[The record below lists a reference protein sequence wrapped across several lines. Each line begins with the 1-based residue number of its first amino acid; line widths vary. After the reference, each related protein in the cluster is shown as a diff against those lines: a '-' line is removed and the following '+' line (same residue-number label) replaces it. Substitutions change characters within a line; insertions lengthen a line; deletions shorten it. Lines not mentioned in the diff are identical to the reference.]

1 MVPVFDRRKL
11 RPLILALAIALCAF
25 QLTTCTGMWLLD
37 PLIVRATH
45 VGLVLSMLF
54 LWRSSN
60 RALRKN
66 PRPEPAWSFLFDI
79 LMIAMSAGAAAYI
92 ITNFSYIQDRMPH
105 IDELT
110 AWDLFW
116 GAGLIIAILE
126 ATRRVAGLAL
136 VIVSGIA
143 LLYAFFGHLL
153 PGNMGHLYLAPN
165 QIIESLYLLNDGI
178 WGSSIGASATIIY
191 VFILFGALLEKTNMA
206 SVFLELA
213 CLVTRNA
220 KGGPAK
226 AAIFGSALF
235 GSVSGSA
242 AANVYATGTFTIPLM
257 KRVGYRP
264 EFSGAVEA
272 VASSGGLIM
281 PPVMGSIAFV
291 MAEYTGI
298 SYLSICKAALLPAV
312 LYYLS
317 LFTMIHFEALRHG
330 LGGTPP
336 DLIPELRSIKR
347 KLYYLA
353 PLALLIVLM
362 IAGRSIIFSALLACA
377 AVVALSFLSPETRL
391 TPARFL
397 AAMENAAANLLMIA
411 ACCACVGIVIGV
423 VTMTGFGFSFVNL
436 MGSLAQVH
444 IGIFLLVLAGTC
456 VIFGMGLPSLPAY
469 ILVATFGA
477 PALVQAG
484 VPVLAAH
491 LFVMYFAISSG
502 ITPPVCLVA
511 YAGAAIA
518 DAPPMKTGFTAFKLG
533 IAAFIVPFIFI
544 FEPALLLMG
553 DWATILQAVFTAVL
567 YYLSLFTMIHF
578 EALRHGLGGTP
589 PDLIPE
595 LRSIKRKLYY
605 LAPLALLIVL
615 MIAGR
620 SIIFSA
626 LLACAA
632 VVALSFLSPE
642 TRLTP
647 ARFLAAMENAAAN
660 LLMIAACCACVG
672 IVIGVVTM
680 TGFGFSFVNLMGS
693 LAQVHIG
700 IFLLVL
706 AGTCVIFGM
715 GLPSLPAYIL
725 VATFGAPA
733 LVQAGVPVLAAHLFV
748 MYFAISSGITP
759 PVCLVAYAGA
769 AIADAPPMK
778 TGFTAF
784 KLGIAAFIVPFIFI
798 FEPALLLMGDWA
810 TILQAVFTAV
820 LGVVCL
826 ASSMQG
832 WLFTESSP
840 AERVM
845 MFVAGIV
852 LVYPGLLT
860 DLIGFG
866 TASLVFFIQIAR
878 KKRLCAA

>member
-330 LGGTPP
+330 LGGTPS

-533 IAAFIVPFIFI
+533 IAA
-544 FEPALLLMG
+544 PAAA
-553 DWATILQAVFTAVL
+553 DDAKPINFRAVGGAV
-567 YYLSLFTMIHF
+567 
-578 EALRHGLGGTP
+578 LGGTWNVGLTGVGKLVNDRYP
-589 PDLIPE
+589 GSAINVLQGASVSNPLRLEQNAADVTLTQTFNTVAARDGKAPYKKPLKNVASLANMNDTSRLSIIVSADLPVNTFDELMEKKLPVRLDRGAKGTLHNVVGAMLLAEYGYTYDDITKWGGAHTAVSANDRVGMFQDGTLNAYLTLGPGQQSHIQELVLNAKVKWLPVSDKVLKSVTAKTGQSIGVIPADFYGGAVGRDIPCITDSTVMLVRKNMPDADVYKITKAIVEGFEELHAVQPTWKTLVPE
-595 LRSIKRKLYY
+595 HM
-605 LAPLALLIVL
+605 ADNLALPLH
-615 MIAGR
+615 
-620 SIIFSA
+620 
-626 LLACAA
+626 
-632 VVALSFLSPE
+632 P
-642 TRLTP
+642 
-647 ARFLAAMENAAAN
+647 
-660 LLMIAACCACVG
+660 
-672 IVIGVVTM
+672 
-680 TGFGFSFVNLMGS
+680 
-693 LAQVHIG
+693 
-700 IFLLVL
+700 
-706 AGTCVIFGM
+706 
-715 GLPSLPAYIL
+715 
-725 VATFGAPA
+725 GAEK
-733 LVQAGVPVLAAHLFV
+733 
-748 MYFAISSGITP
+748 Y
-759 PVCLVAYAGA
+759 YR
-769 AIADAPPMK
+769 
-778 TGFTAF
+778 
-784 KLGIAAFIVPFIFI
+784 
-798 FEPALLLMGDWA
+798 E
-810 TILQAVFTAV
+810 
-820 LGVVCL
+820 
-826 ASSMQG
+826 
-832 WLFTESSP
+832 
-840 AERVM
+840 
-845 MFVAGIV
+845 AGI
-852 LVYPGLLT
+852 
-860 DLIGFG
+860 I
-866 TASLVFFIQIAR
+866 
-878 KKRLCAA
+878 K

>member
-1 MVPVFDRRKL
+1 MISRDSLKGITSVIAVGLAIFQIYFTAGFGIIDSQLL
-11 RPLILALAIALCAF
+11 RTIHLGIVLALVFLYFPPKKLQEGEREHPGWLAL
-25 QLTTCTGMWLLD
+25 D
-37 PLIVRATH
+37 
-45 VGLVLSMLF
+45 LVLICGAFATAYF
-54 LWRSSN
+54 LAS
-60 RALRKN
+60 
-66 PRPEPAWSFLFDI
+66 DI
-79 LMIAMSAGAAAYI
+79 DYYMERIRYVDPVSDAETVCATAAV
-92 ITNFSYIQDRMPH
+92 
-105 IDELT
+105 L
-110 AWDLFW
+110 LV
-116 GAGLIIAILE
+116 LE
-126 ATRRVAGLAL
+126 ATRRVAGLPL
-136 VIVSGIA
+136 VIVAS
-143 LLYAFFGHLL
+143 AFLAYGLGGQYL
-153 PGNMGHLYLAPN
+153 PGILRHDGVTYKMLCEQLYLVT
-165 QIIESLYLLNDGI
+165 EGLYGI
-178 WGSSIGASATIIY
+178 PLAVSSTMIFAF
-191 VFILFGALLEKTNMA
+191 VMFGCFLQRAGLGQ
-206 SVFLELA
+206 VFLDLA
-213 CLVTRNA
+213 CVLTRRS

-226 AAIFGSALF
+226 VSIFASALF
-235 GSVSGSA
+235 GSISGSA
-242 AANVYATGTFTIPLM
+242 VANVYSTGTFTIPLM

-362 IAGRSIIFSALLACA
+362 L
-377 AVVALSFLSPETRL
+377 
-391 TPARFL
+391 
-397 AAMENAAANLLMIA
+397 
-411 ACCACVGIVIGV
+411 
-423 VTMTGFGFSFVNL
+423 
-436 MGSLAQVH
+436 
-444 IGIFLLVLAGTC
+444 
-456 VIFGMGLPSLPAY
+456 
-469 ILVATFGA
+469 
-477 PALVQAG
+477 
-484 VPVLAAH
+484 
-491 LFVMYFAISSG
+491 
-502 ITPPVCLVA
+502 
-511 YAGAAIA
+511 
-518 DAPPMKTGFTAFKLG
+518 
-533 IAAFIVPFIFI
+533 
-544 FEPALLLMG
+544 
-553 DWATILQAVFTAVL
+553 
-567 YYLSLFTMIHF
+567 
-578 EALRHGLGGTP
+578 
-589 PDLIPE
+589 
-595 LRSIKRKLYY
+595 
-605 LAPLALLIVL
+605 
-615 MIAGR
+615 AGR

>member
-330 LGGTPP
+330 LGGTPS

-362 IAGRSIIFSALLACA
+362 LAGRSIIFSALL
-377 AVVALSFLSPETRL
+377 
-391 TPARFL
+391 
-397 AAMENAAANLLMIA
+397 
-411 ACCACVGIVIGV
+411 
-423 VTMTGFGFSFVNL
+423 
-436 MGSLAQVH
+436 
-444 IGIFLLVLAGTC
+444 
-456 VIFGMGLPSLPAY
+456 
-469 ILVATFGA
+469 
-477 PALVQAG
+477 
-484 VPVLAAH
+484 
-491 LFVMYFAISSG
+491 
-502 ITPPVCLVA
+502 
-511 YAGAAIA
+511 
-518 DAPPMKTGFTAFKLG
+518 
-533 IAAFIVPFIFI
+533 
-544 FEPALLLMG
+544 
-553 DWATILQAVFTAVL
+553 
-567 YYLSLFTMIHF
+567 
-578 EALRHGLGGTP
+578 
-589 PDLIPE
+589 
-595 LRSIKRKLYY
+595 
-605 LAPLALLIVL
+605 
-615 MIAGR
+615 
-620 SIIFSA
+620 
-626 LLACAA
+626 
-632 VVALSFLSPE
+632 
-642 TRLTP
+642 
-647 ARFLAAMENAAAN
+647 
-660 LLMIAACCACVG
+660 ACVG

>member
-1 MVPVFDRRKL
+1 
-11 RPLILALAIALCAF
+11 
-25 QLTTCTGMWLLD
+25 
-37 PLIVRATH
+37 
-45 VGLVLSMLF
+45 
-54 LWRSSN
+54 
-60 RALRKN
+60 
-66 PRPEPAWSFLFDI
+66 
-79 LMIAMSAGAAAYI
+79 
-92 ITNFSYIQDRMPH
+92 
-105 IDELT
+105 
-110 AWDLFW
+110 
-116 GAGLIIAILE
+116 
-126 ATRRVAGLAL
+126 
-136 VIVSGIA
+136 
-143 LLYAFFGHLL
+143 
-153 PGNMGHLYLAPN
+153 
-165 QIIESLYLLNDGI
+165 
-178 WGSSIGASATIIY
+178 
-191 VFILFGALLEKTNMA
+191 
-206 SVFLELA
+206 
-213 CLVTRNA
+213 
-220 KGGPAK
+220 
-226 AAIFGSALF
+226 
-235 GSVSGSA
+235 
-242 AANVYATGTFTIPLM
+242 
-257 KRVGYRP
+257 
-264 EFSGAVEA
+264 
-272 VASSGGLIM
+272 M

-330 LGGTPP
+330 LGGTPS

-397 AAMENAAANLLMIA
+397 ATMENAAANLLMIA

-553 DWATILQAVFTAVL
+553 DW
-567 YYLSLFTMIHF
+567 
-578 EALRHGLGGTP
+578 P
-589 PDLIPE
+589 
-595 LRSIKRKLYY
+595 
-605 LAPLALLIVL
+605 
-615 MIAGR
+615 
-620 SIIFSA
+620 
-626 LLACAA
+626 
-632 VVALSFLSPE
+632 
-642 TRLTP
+642 
-647 ARFLAAMENAAAN
+647 
-660 LLMIAACCACVG
+660 
-672 IVIGVVTM
+672 
-680 TGFGFSFVNLMGS
+680 
-693 LAQVHIG
+693 
-700 IFLLVL
+700 
-706 AGTCVIFGM
+706 
-715 GLPSLPAYIL
+715 
-725 VATFGAPA
+725 
-733 LVQAGVPVLAAHLFV
+733 
-748 MYFAISSGITP
+748 
-759 PVCLVAYAGA
+759 
-769 AIADAPPMK
+769 
-778 TGFTAF
+778 
-784 KLGIAAFIVPFIFI
+784 
-798 FEPALLLMGDWA
+798 

-852 LVYPGLLT
+852 ARVPGLLT

-866 TASLVFFIQIAR
+866 TASLVIFHPDRTQEAALRRLIHPRFRALAR
-878 KKRLCAA
+878 KPSTGSRPTYPEESIMSLLHKAITLRACAIGLTLAFAAPAAAEDTKPINFRAVGGAVLGGTWNVGLTGVGKLVNDRYPGSAINVLQGASVSNPLRLEQNAADVTLTQTFNTVAARDGKDPYRNPSRMWPRSPT

>member
-1 MVPVFDRRKL
+1 MISRDSLKGITSVIAVGLAIFQIYFTAGFGIIDSQLL
-11 RPLILALAIALCAF
+11 RTIHLGIVLALVFLYFPPKKLQEGEREHPGWLAL
-25 QLTTCTGMWLLD
+25 D
-37 PLIVRATH
+37 
-45 VGLVLSMLF
+45 LVLICGAFATAYF
-54 LWRSSN
+54 LAS
-60 RALRKN
+60 
-66 PRPEPAWSFLFDI
+66 DI
-79 LMIAMSAGAAAYI
+79 DYYMERIRYVDPVSDAETVCATAAV
-92 ITNFSYIQDRMPH
+92 
-105 IDELT
+105 L
-110 AWDLFW
+110 LV
-116 GAGLIIAILE
+116 LE
-126 ATRRVAGLAL
+126 ATRRVAGLPL
-136 VIVSGIA
+136 VIVAS
-143 LLYAFFGHLL
+143 AFLAYGLGGQYL
-153 PGNMGHLYLAPN
+153 PGILRHDGVTYKMLCEQLYLVT
-165 QIIESLYLLNDGI
+165 EGLYGI
-178 WGSSIGASATIIY
+178 PLAVSSTMIFAF
-191 VFILFGALLEKTNMA
+191 VMFGCFLQRAGLGQ
-206 SVFLELA
+206 VFLDLA
-213 CLVTRNA
+213 CVLTRRS

-226 AAIFGSALF
+226 VSIFASALF
-235 GSVSGSA
+235 GSISGSA
-242 AANVYATGTFTIPLM
+242 VANVYSTGTFTIPLM

-264 EFSGAVEA
+264 EFAGAVEA

-330 LGGTPP
+330 LGGTPS

-397 AAMENAAANLLMIA
+397 ATMENAAANLLMIA

-553 DWATILQAVFTAVL
+553 DW
-567 YYLSLFTMIHF
+567 
-578 EALRHGLGGTP
+578 P
-589 PDLIPE
+589 
-595 LRSIKRKLYY
+595 
-605 LAPLALLIVL
+605 
-615 MIAGR
+615 
-620 SIIFSA
+620 
-626 LLACAA
+626 
-632 VVALSFLSPE
+632 
-642 TRLTP
+642 
-647 ARFLAAMENAAAN
+647 
-660 LLMIAACCACVG
+660 
-672 IVIGVVTM
+672 
-680 TGFGFSFVNLMGS
+680 
-693 LAQVHIG
+693 
-700 IFLLVL
+700 
-706 AGTCVIFGM
+706 
-715 GLPSLPAYIL
+715 
-725 VATFGAPA
+725 
-733 LVQAGVPVLAAHLFV
+733 
-748 MYFAISSGITP
+748 
-759 PVCLVAYAGA
+759 
-769 AIADAPPMK
+769 
-778 TGFTAF
+778 
-784 KLGIAAFIVPFIFI
+784 
-798 FEPALLLMGDWA
+798 

>member
-11 RPLILALAIALCAF
+11 RPLILVLAIALCVF
-25 QLTTCTGMWLLD
+25 QLTTCTGAWLLD

-66 PRPEPAWSFLFDI
+66 PRPEPVWSFLFDI

-92 ITNFSYIQDRMPH
+92 ITNFSYIWDRMPAPS
-105 IDELT
+105 T
-110 AWDLFW
+110 S
-116 GAGLIIAILE
+116 
-126 ATRRVAGLAL
+126 RRHGSVLGVPGSSLPSLRPPARAAGLAL
-136 VIVSGIA
+136 VVVSGIA

-153 PGNMGHLYLAPN
+153 PGNMGHLGLAPA
-165 QIIESLYLLNDGI
+165 QIIELRTCSTT
-178 WGSSIGASATIIY
+178 ASA
-191 VFILFGALLEKTNMA
+191 FHRRFGHDHLCVHPVRRAARKDQYGQR
-206 SVFLELA
+206 VPQ
-213 CLVTRNA
+213 TRL
-220 KGGPAK
+220 PRHPQRQR
-226 AAIFGSALF
+226 AARPRRPS
-235 GSVSGSA
+235 SA
-242 AANVYATGTFTIPLM
+242 APSSAAFPAVRRQRLRHWHLHHPAHEA
-257 KRVGYRP
+257 RVGYRP

-330 LGGTPP
+330 LGGTPS

-397 AAMENAAANLLMIA
+397 ATMENAAANLLMIA

-553 DWATILQAVFTAVL
+553 DW
-567 YYLSLFTMIHF
+567 
-578 EALRHGLGGTP
+578 P
-589 PDLIPE
+589 
-595 LRSIKRKLYY
+595 
-605 LAPLALLIVL
+605 
-615 MIAGR
+615 
-620 SIIFSA
+620 
-626 LLACAA
+626 
-632 VVALSFLSPE
+632 
-642 TRLTP
+642 
-647 ARFLAAMENAAAN
+647 
-660 LLMIAACCACVG
+660 
-672 IVIGVVTM
+672 
-680 TGFGFSFVNLMGS
+680 
-693 LAQVHIG
+693 
-700 IFLLVL
+700 
-706 AGTCVIFGM
+706 
-715 GLPSLPAYIL
+715 
-725 VATFGAPA
+725 
-733 LVQAGVPVLAAHLFV
+733 
-748 MYFAISSGITP
+748 
-759 PVCLVAYAGA
+759 
-769 AIADAPPMK
+769 
-778 TGFTAF
+778 
-784 KLGIAAFIVPFIFI
+784 
-798 FEPALLLMGDWA
+798 